1 MEFVMSQAITYS
13 EARQNLAETMNR
25 VCDTH
30 TPLIITRRKSQS
42 VVMLSLED
50 YSSLAETSYLLQ
62 SPANAERLRAALS
75 AAAKGETTLR
85 RLEEA

>member
-1 MEFVMSQAITYS
+1 MSQAITYS

-30 TPLIITRRKSQS
+30 TPLIITRRKSQP

-50 YSSLAETSYLLQ
+50 YSSLAE

>member
-1 MEFVMSQAITYS
+1 
-13 EARQNLAETMNR
+13 
-25 VCDTH
+25 
-30 TPLIITRRKSQS
+30 
-42 VVMLSLED
+42 MLSLED

-85 RLEEA
+85 GLRGIGVLLTWTPQGLGGLPLLARYGQKNPQTYQRASP

>member
-1 MEFVMSQAITYS
+1 MSQAITYS

-25 VCDTH
+25 VCDMH
-30 TPLIITRRKSQS
+30 TPLIITRRKSQP

-62 SPANAERLRAALS
+62 SPANAERLRAALR